1 MICLMIRLTYVSTC
15 VRGLSLT
22 DVRAILVVAKRAN
35 QAAGVTGMLYWSR
48 EFFMQT
54 LEGDRRAVT
63 ACFLKLSSDPRHTH
77 VELIRATDIHTRW
90 FSNWSMGFTQLLAS
104 HRVKLAGLAANASSF
119 NPYLLDAR
127 DLELTLAEIAESAQ
141 TLG

>member
-15 VRGLSLT
+15 VPGLSLT
-22 DVRAILVVAKRAN
+22 DVRAILAVAKRAN

-54 LEGDRRAVT
+54 LEGDRAAVT
-63 ACFLKLSSDPRHTH
+63 DCFLKLSGDPRHTH
-77 VELIRATDIHTRW
+77 VELIRVTDMHTRW

-104 HRVKLAGLAANASSF
+104 HRVKLSGLAVNVSSF

-127 DLELTLAEIAESAQ
+127 DLELALAELAESTQ
-141 TLG
+141 TLE